1 MEKKLQEMR
10 SSLMVNVVNGFQNLE
25 INFLLILMLTKV
37 ITWVAINTEWLKI
50 NGRLNNEY
58 IRQQ

>member
-1 MEKKLQEMR
+1 
-10 SSLMVNVVNGFQNLE
+10 
-25 INFLLILMLTKV
+25 LTKV
-37 ITWVAINTEWLKI
+37 IIWAEINTDQLEI

>member
-1 MEKKLQEMR
+1 MEKKSQEMR

-37 ITWVAINTEWLKI
+37 IIWAEINIDQLEI
-50 NGRLNNEY
+50 NGRLNNAN
-58 IRQQ
+58 R